1 MLVSLRGEKVKV
13 IQWLNV
19 TFSGVSITLLPLR
32 DILTFVITLNK
43 IIWKKKQY
51 VRKISRIHLYEM
63 CS

>member
-32 DILTFVITLNK
+32 DIL
-43 IIWKKKQY
+43 
-51 VRKISRIHLYEM
+51 HL
-63 CS
+63 SSL